1 VTADTV
7 ADRVTE
13 AARSS
18 LPTSHGRFEAI
29 GFFDLATGDEHLV
42 LVSPLGVGNSETPA
56 LVRVQSE
63 CLTGDVFG
71 SQRCDCGAQLQ
82 QALALIAGQ
91 PGALIYLRGHEGR
104 GLGLLAK
111 LEAYRLQDAGLDTVD
126 AQLELGLPV
135 DSREYGAATAIL
147 DAMGVTRVRLL
158 TNNPDKVHALRVSDV
173 DLVAVE
179 PLYAPSTPSNAAY
192 LRAKRDRLGH
202 TLPMDVTPA

>member
-1 VTADTV
+1 MTAHTR
-7 ADRVTE
+7 DRVIE
-13 AARSS
+13 AAHSS
-18 LPTSHGRFEAI
+18 LPPSHGRFEAI

-42 LVSPLGVGNSETPA
+42 LVSEFGLGSSDAPA

-71 SQRCDCGAQLQ
+71 SQRCDCGAQLH
-82 QALALIAGQ
+82 QALALIAGE

-104 GLGLLAK
+104 GVGLLAK
-111 LEAYRLQDAGLDTVD
+111 LEAYRLQDKGLDTVD
-126 AQLELGLPV
+126 AQLEMGLPV

-147 DAMGVTRVRLL
+147 DALAVTRIRLL
-158 TNNPDKVHALRVSDV
+158 TNNPEKAQAVRVAGI

-179 PLYAPSTPSNAAY
+179 SLYAPITPANAAY

-202 TLPMDVTPA
+202 TLPVDLTPA